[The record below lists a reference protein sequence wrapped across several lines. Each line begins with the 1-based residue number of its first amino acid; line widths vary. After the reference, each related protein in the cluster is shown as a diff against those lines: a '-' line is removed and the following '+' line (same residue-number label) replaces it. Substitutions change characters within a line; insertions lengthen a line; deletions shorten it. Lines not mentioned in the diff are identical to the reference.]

1 MTSPGEEGGNADRE
15 GWQRPPVPLMLR
27 VQTRAVAQA
36 RARSVA
42 PAEEARVAHVL
53 CLRSTSAKEKPE
65 SLHT

>member
-1 MTSPGEEGGNADRE
+1 MEMTEMTSVSLKRGSAAIEDND
-15 GWQRPPVPLMLR
+15 
-27 VQTRAVAQA
+27 
-36 RARSVA
+36 SVA